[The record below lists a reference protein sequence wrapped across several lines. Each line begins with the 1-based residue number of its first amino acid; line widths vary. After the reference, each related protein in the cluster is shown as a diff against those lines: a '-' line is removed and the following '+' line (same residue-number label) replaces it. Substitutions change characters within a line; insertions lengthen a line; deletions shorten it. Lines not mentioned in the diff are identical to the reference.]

1 MKILGISGSL
11 RQASYNSAL
20 LRAAQALFPDLIEIG
35 SIGGIPLYDADL
47 EAEGVPDSVIQLK
60 KQLAEA
66 SGLLLFSPEYNNSVP
81 GVLKNTIDWMS
92 RPSEGI
98 GNVFRGKPVAI
109 SGASPGGFGTVLA
122 QNAWL
127 PVFRLLGAHI
137 FSEGR
142 LMVSG
147 AATIFDDDGSL
158 ADAAVRG
165 RLEQYIRDFREFC
178 IARD

>member
-11 RQASYNSAL
+11 RQASHNSAL
-20 LRAAQALFPDLIEIG
+20 LRAAQALFPDLIETGNI
-35 SIGGIPLYDADL
+35 SSIPLYNGDL
-47 EAEGVPDSVIQLK
+47 ETEGVPDSVIQLK
-60 KQLAEA
+60 KQLATA

-109 SGASPGGFGTVLA
+109 SGASPGGFGTILA

-127 PVFRLLGAHI
+127 PVFRLLGAEV
-137 FSEGR
+137 FSGGR

-158 ADAAVRG
+158 ADVAVRE
-165 RLEQYIRDFREFC
+165 RLEQYIGGFREFC

>member
-1 MKILGISGSL
+1 MKILGVSGSL

-20 LRAAQALFPDLIEIG
+20 LGASQALFPDLIEIG
-35 SIGGIPLYDADL
+35 DISGIPLYDADL
-47 EAEGVPDSVIQLK
+47 EAEGIPDSVIQLK
-60 KQLAEA
+60 KQLVEA

-92 RPSEGI
+92 RPSEGL
-98 GNVFRGKPVAI
+98 GNVFSGKPVAI

-127 PVFRLLGAHI
+127 PIFRLLGAHI
-137 FSEGR
+137 FSGGR

-147 AATIFDDDGSL
+147 AASIFDVDGSL
-158 ADAAVRG
+158 ADDAVRE
-165 RLEQYIRDFREFC
+165 RLEKYIREFRGFC
-178 IARD
+178 IPQD

>member
-60 KQLAEA
+60 KQLAQA

-147 AATIFDDDGSL
+147 AATIFDDDSSL
-158 ADAAVRG
+158 ADVAVRG
-165 RLEQYIRDFREFC
+165 RLEQYIRDFRGFC